1 MNELDIN
8 QDGKVEFVEFM
19 RPTAKKY
26 KEEQELEQGADADR
40 AFEYFDKNFDAKLTA
55 SEIYEGM
62 QHLKQMSAVSLEQIE
77 DFVVKYVDLNGDQ
90 FVSYDELESI
100 DPAKLV

>member
-1 MNELDIN
+1 VL
-8 QDGKVEFVEFM
+8 Q
-19 RPTAKKY
+19 
-26 KEEQELEQGADADR
+26 
-40 AFEYFDKNFDAKLTA
+40 
-55 SEIYEGM
+55 IYEGM